1 MRAGIRVATVAAM
14 WGFVFIALTH
24 LHIVPE
30 RSLAPVLGATLW
42 LLACLALARGRP
54 RGQARRL
61 VVTTSAVS
69 VALLAAC
76 IVELFA
82 DNPLVPEILAA
93 ISFLATLQCFAAAM
107 AEVSYD
113 VGSHLHEMS
122 WELTGRILVA
132 VDIVSVGVAA
142 AWATNRVERRPAG
155 RFRVTDVDLAPVGN
169 AGWVVLGLFVVVCAL
184 ATGSFFW
191 SAWRSWTWARTGPR
205 ERREPTPT

>member
-1 MRAGIRVATVAAM
+1 MRAGIRVATAAAM
-14 WGFVFIALTH
+14 WGFFFIAVAH

-30 RSLAPVLGATLW
+30 RSLAPVLGAFLW
-42 LLACLALARGRP
+42 LLACVALARGKP
-54 RGQARRL
+54 RGEARRL

-82 DNPLVPEILAA
+82 DNELVPEVLAA
-93 ISFLATLQCFAAAM
+93 ISFLATLQCFAATM

-113 VGSHLHEMS
+113 VGSHVHEMS
-122 WELTGRILVA
+122 WEMTGRILVA
-132 VDIVSVGVAA
+132 VDIASVGVAV
-142 AWATNRVERRPAG
+142 AWATNLVERRETG

-169 AGWVVLGLFVVVCAL
+169 AGRVVLGLFVVVGAV
-184 ATGSFFW
+184 AAVHFVT
-191 SAWRSWTWARTGPR
+191 SAWRSWSWAGTGPR